1 MFSPLVREAK
11 AVCLNGAEA
20 TAMDFVIGAHELGTS
35 LTAASSGDQ
44 ATLESLLA
52 KWVLKSPTASDSPSR
67 KASGAQ

>member
-1 MFSPLVREAK
+1 
-11 AVCLNGAEA
+11 
-20 TAMDFVIGAHELGTS
+20 MDFVIEAHELGTS